1 MGNLCT
7 FAEITFMSVLDIV
20 LLVLILFG
28 LIRGLMKGFF
38 VEIASL
44 IALIAGVYGAIH
56 FSHYAVNFISENS
69 EWEEKTVSIIAFAVT
84 FIVIVLVIALA
95 GQALTKLASFAALGI
110 VNKLMGA
117 LFGALKMAVIVSV
130 ILNVF
135 DSMNRTIPLT
145 DERSIEESM
154 LYQPV
159 KSLVPLI
166 FPPLLEK
173 SRELEEHLP
182 KPEQPTDQEIES
194 L

>member
-1 MGNLCT
+1 
-7 FAEITFMSVLDIV
+7 MSVLDIV

-145 DERSIEESM
+145 DEKSIEDSM

-173 SRELEEHLP
+173 SRELEEQLP
-182 KPEQPTDQEIES
+182 KPDQPTDQEIEN